1 MSEVQAPP
9 PAPPP
14 PPPPWPDL
22 FNAGLDTLAA
32 TLATISGL
40 RVVMNPKDIN
50 PPCVFINAPT
60 IDAFNYNIARMEVP
74 VDVITL
80 GPASL
85 DALRD
90 VLAIVAQLM
99 KKNVAMTDA
108 RPAIFEVGSQS
119 YASYRVTIPMQVQ
132 DS

>member
-1 MSEVQAPP
+1 MA
-9 PAPPP
+9 
-14 PPPPWPDL
+14 WPDL
-22 FNAGLDTLAA
+22 FNEGLDDLAA
-32 TLATISGL
+32 TLETITGL
-40 RVVMNPKDIN
+40 RVVMNPKDVN
-50 PPCVFINAPT
+50 PPCVFINAPS

-90 VLAIVAQLM
+90 VLAIVAKLM

-108 RPAIFEVGSQS
+108 RPAVFEVGSQS

>member
-1 MSEVQAPP
+1 MSMPAPP
-9 PAPPP
+9 PA
-14 PPPPWPDL
+14 PPPWPDL
-22 FNAGLDTLAA
+22 FNEGLDDLAA
-32 TLATISGL
+32 TLATITGL

-50 PPCVFINAPT
+50 PPCVFLNAPT

-90 VLAIVAQLM
+90 VLAIVAKLM

>member
-1 MSEVQAPP
+1 MA
-9 PAPPP
+9 
-14 PPPPWPDL
+14 WTDL
-22 FNAGLDTLAA
+22 FNEGIDDLAT

-40 RVVMNPKDIN
+40 RVVTNPKDIN

-90 VLAIVAQLM
+90 CLRIVAALLA
-99 KKNVAMTDA
+99 KNVAVTDA
-108 RPAIFEVGSQS
+108 RPPVFEVGSQS

-132 DS
+132 TA

>member
-1 MSEVQAPP
+1 MA
-9 PAPPP
+9 
-14 PPPPWPDL
+14 WPDL
-22 FNAGLDTLAA
+22 FNEGLDDLAA
-32 TLATISGL
+32 TLATITGL

-50 PPCVFINAPT
+50 PPCVFINAPS
-60 IDAFNYNIARMEVP
+60 IDAFNFNIARMEVP

-90 VLAIVAQLM
+90 VLAIVAKLM

-108 RPAIFEVGSQS
+108 RPAVFEVGSQS

>member
-1 MSEVQAPP
+1 MA
-9 PAPPP
+9 
-14 PPPPWPDL
+14 WPDL
-22 FNAGLDTLAA
+22 FNEGLDDLAT
-32 TLATISGL
+32 TLATITGL

-50 PPCVFINAPT
+50 PPCVFINAPS

-90 VLAIVAQLM
+90 VLAIVAELM

>member
-1 MSEVQAPP
+1 MA
-9 PAPPP
+9 
-14 PPPPWPDL
+14 WPDL
-22 FNAGLDTLAA
+22 FNKGLDDLAT
-32 TLATISGL
+32 TLATITGL

-50 PPCVFINAPT
+50 PPCVFINAPS

-90 VLAIVAQLM
+90 VLAIVAELM

-108 RPAIFEVGSQS
+108 RPAVFEVGSQS

>member
-1 MSEVQAPP
+1 MA
-9 PAPPP
+9 
-14 PPPPWPDL
+14 WPDL
-22 FNAGLDTLAA
+22 FNEGLDDLAA
-32 TLATISGL
+32 TLATITGL

-50 PPCVFINAPT
+50 PPCVFINAPS

-90 VLAIVAQLM
+90 VLAIVAELM

-108 RPAIFEVGSQS
+108 RPAVFEVGSQS

>member
-1 MSEVQAPP
+1 MSLPE
-9 PAPPP
+9 PPP
-14 PPPPWPDL
+14 PPAPWPDL
-22 FNAGLDTLAA
+22 FNEGLDDLAA
-32 TLATISGL
+32 TLATITGL

-50 PPCVFINAPT
+50 PPCVFINAPS

-90 VLAIVAQLM
+90 VLAIVAELM

-108 RPAIFEVGSQS
+108 RPAVFEVGSQS

>member
-1 MSEVQAPP
+1 MSM

-90 VLAIVAQLM
+90 VLAIVAKLM

>member
-1 MSEVQAPP
+1 MT
-9 PAPPP
+9 
-14 PPPPWPDL
+14 WPDL
-22 FNAGLDTLAA
+22 FNEGLDDLAT
-32 TLATISGL
+32 TLATITGL

-60 IDAFNYNIARMEVP
+60 IDAFNFNIARMEVP

-90 VLAIVAQLM
+90 VLAIVAKLM

>member
-14 PPPPWPDL
+14 PPPWPDL
-22 FNAGLDTLAA
+22 FNEGLDDLAT
-32 TLATISGL
+32 TLATITGL
-40 RVVMNPKDIN
+40 RVVINPKDIN
-50 PPCVFINAPT
+50 PPCVFINAPS

-90 VLAIVAQLM
+90 VLAIVAKLM

-108 RPAIFEVGSQS
+108 RPAVFEVGSQS

>member
-1 MSEVQAPP
+1 MA
-9 PAPPP
+9 
-14 PPPPWPDL
+14 WPDL
-22 FNAGLDTLAA
+22 FNEGLDDLAA
-32 TLATISGL
+32 TLATITGL

-50 PPCVFINAPT
+50 PPCVFINAPS

-90 VLAIVAQLM
+90 VLAIVAKLM

-108 RPAIFEVGSQS
+108 RPAVFEVGSQS

>member
-1 MSEVQAPP
+1 MSLPE
-9 PAPPP
+9 PPP
-14 PPPPWPDL
+14 PPAPWPDL
-22 FNAGLDTLAA
+22 FNEGLDDLAA
-32 TLATISGL
+32 TLATITGL

-50 PPCVFINAPT
+50 PPCVFINAPS

-90 VLAIVAQLM
+90 VLAIVAKLM

-108 RPAIFEVGSQS
+108 RPAVFEVGSQS

>member
-1 MSEVQAPP
+1 MSL

-14 PPPPWPDL
+14 PTPDL
-22 FNAGLDTLAA
+22 FNAGLDTLAT
-32 TLATISGL
+32 TLATITGL

-132 DS
+132 DQ

>member
-9 PAPPP
+9 PAPP

-22 FNAGLDTLAA
+22 FNAGLDTLAT
-32 TLATISGL
+32 TLATITGL

-132 DS
+132 DQ

>member
-14 PPPPWPDL
+14 PPPWPDL
-22 FNAGLDTLAA
+22 FNEGLDDLAA
-32 TLATISGL
+32 TLATITGL

-50 PPCVFINAPT
+50 PPCVFLNAPT

-90 VLAIVAQLM
+90 VLAIVAKLM

>member
-1 MSEVQAPP
+1 MPQ
-9 PAPPP
+9 PPP

-22 FNAGLDTLAA
+22 FNEGLDDLAA
-32 TLATISGL
+32 TLATITGL

-50 PPCVFINAPT
+50 PPCVFLNAPT

-90 VLAIVAQLM
+90 VLAIVAKLM

>member
-1 MSEVQAPP
+1 MSLPE
-9 PAPPP
+9 PPP
-14 PPPPWPDL
+14 PPAPWPDL
-22 FNAGLDTLAA
+22 FNEGLDDLAV
-32 TLATISGL
+32 TLATITGL

-60 IDAFNYNIARMEVP
+60 IDAFNFNIARMEVP

-90 VLAIVAQLM
+90 VLAIVAKLM

>member
-1 MSEVQAPP
+1 MA
-9 PAPPP
+9 
-14 PPPPWPDL
+14 WTDL
-22 FNAGLDTLAA
+22 FNEGIDDLAT

-40 RVVMNPKDIN
+40 RVVTNPKDIN

-74 VDVITL
+74 VDVFTL

-90 VLAIVAQLM
+90 CLRIVAALLA
-99 KKNVAMTDA
+99 KNVAVTDA
-108 RPAIFEVGSQS
+108 RPAVFEVGSQS

-132 DS
+132 TA

>member
-1 MSEVQAPP
+1 
-9 PAPPP
+9 
-14 PPPPWPDL
+14 
-22 FNAGLDTLAA
+22 
-32 TLATISGL
+32 
-40 RVVMNPKDIN
+40 
-50 PPCVFINAPT
+50 VFINAPT

>member
-1 MSEVQAPP
+1 MPQ
-9 PAPPP
+9 PPP

-22 FNAGLDTLAA
+22 FNSGLDDLAA
-32 TLATISGL
+32 TLATITGL

-50 PPCVFINAPT
+50 PPCVFLNAPT

-90 VLAIVAQLM
+90 VLAIVAKLM

-108 RPAIFEVGSQS
+108 RPSIFEVGSQS

>member
-1 MSEVQAPP
+1 MSMPAPP
-9 PAPPP
+9 PA
-14 PPPPWPDL
+14 PPPWPDL
-22 FNAGLDTLAA
+22 FNEGLDDLAT
-32 TLATISGL
+32 TLATITGL

-50 PPCVFINAPT
+50 PPCVFLNAPT

-90 VLAIVAQLM
+90 VLAIVAKLM

>member
-9 PAPPP
+9 PPPP
-14 PPPPWPDL
+14 PAPWPDL
-22 FNAGLDTLAA
+22 FNEGLDDLAA
-32 TLATISGL
+32 TLATITGL

-50 PPCVFINAPT
+50 PPCVFINAPS

-90 VLAIVAQLM
+90 VLAIVAKLM

-108 RPAIFEVGSQS
+108 RPAVFEVGSQS

>member
-1 MSEVQAPP
+1 MSM

>member
-1 MSEVQAPP
+1 MSL

-14 PPPPWPDL
+14 PTPDL

-32 TLATISGL
+32 TLATITGL

-132 DS
+132 DQ

>member
-1 MSEVQAPP
+1 MSI

-32 TLATISGL
+32 TLATITGL

>member
-1 MSEVQAPP
+1 MA
-9 PAPPP
+9 
-14 PPPPWPDL
+14 WTDL
-22 FNAGLDTLAA
+22 FNEGLDDLAITLE
-32 TLATISGL
+32 TISGL
-40 RVVMNPKDIN
+40 RVVMNPKDVN
-50 PPCVFINAPT
+50 PPCVFINAPS

-90 VLAIVAQLM
+90 VLAIVAELM

-108 RPAIFEVGSQS
+108 RPAVFEVGSQS

>member
-1 MSEVQAPP
+1 VSLPE
-9 PAPPP
+9 

-22 FNAGLDTLAA
+22 FNQGLDDLAT

-40 RVVMNPKDIN
+40 RVVTNPKDIN

-60 IDAFNYNIARMEVP
+60 IDAFNFNIARMEVP
-74 VDVITL
+74 IDVVTL

-90 VLAIVAQLM
+90 CLRIVALLM
-99 KKNVAMTDA
+99 AKNVAMTDA
-108 RPAIFEVGSQS
+108 RPAVFEVGSQT
-119 YASYRVTIPMQVQ
+119 YASYRVTIPIQVQ
-132 DS
+132 TA

>member
-14 PPPPWPDL
+14 PPPWPDL
-22 FNAGLDTLAA
+22 FNEGLDDLAA
-32 TLATISGL
+32 TLATITGL

-50 PPCVFINAPT
+50 PPCVFLNAPT

-90 VLAIVAQLM
+90 VLAIVAKLM

-108 RPAIFEVGSQS
+108 RPAVFEVGSQS

>member
-1 MSEVQAPP
+1 MSLPE
-9 PAPPP
+9 PPP
-14 PPPPWPDL
+14 PPAPWPDL
-22 FNAGLDTLAA
+22 FNEGLDDLAA
-32 TLATISGL
+32 TLATITGL

-50 PPCVFINAPT
+50 PPCVFINAPSV
-60 IDAFNYNIARMEVP
+60 DAFNYNIARMEIP

-90 VLAIVAQLM
+90 VLAIVAKLM

-108 RPAIFEVGSQS
+108 RPAVFEVGSQS

>member
-14 PPPPWPDL
+14 PPPWPDL
-22 FNAGLDTLAA
+22 FNEGLDDLAA
-32 TLATISGL
+32 TLATITGL

-50 PPCVFINAPT
+50 PPCVFINAPS
-60 IDAFNYNIARMEVP
+60 IDAFNFNIARMEVP

-90 VLAIVAQLM
+90 VLAIVAKLM

-108 RPAIFEVGSQS
+108 RPAVFEVGSQS

>member
-1 MSEVQAPP
+1 MA
-9 PAPPP
+9 
-14 PPPPWPDL
+14 WPDL
-22 FNAGLDTLAA
+22 FNEGLDDLAT
-32 TLATISGL
+32 TLATITGL

-50 PPCVFINAPT
+50 PPCVFLNAPT

-90 VLAIVAQLM
+90 VLAIVAKLM

>member
-1 MSEVQAPP
+1 MA
-9 PAPPP
+9 
-14 PPPPWPDL
+14 WPDL
-22 FNAGLDTLAA
+22 FNEGLDDLAA
-32 TLATISGL
+32 TLATITGL
-40 RVVMNPKDIN
+40 RVVMNPKDVN
-50 PPCVFINAPT
+50 PPCVFINAPS

-90 VLAIVAQLM
+90 VLAIVAELM

-108 RPAIFEVGSQS
+108 RPAVFEVGSQS